1 MIDEQAY
8 CTLITNNLSILTEQ
22 EMAETKNIRLTY
34 TDVLVSPVEMTFS
47 AVHYDSI
54 SVMNPVG
61 DYFSITGGNGQ
72 NDYNEYNKSLYSV
85 LDKKGQIKES
95 EFDEINMTFIKRKPS
110 SVVSLKLA
118 DDMLKDAYKFSK
130 EQIEEIEKLI
140 VSSSEAPKRDAAFRK
155 NCKNALNTAV
165 NCEVLSLSLMD
176 MDGKISNLSDVVD
189 KEKYTLIDF
198 WASWCG
204 ICIKGLPE
212 LRDVEKKYSEK
223 IRVIGVSADDNDA
236 SWRKSI
242 AKENIT
248 WDHFRMTK
256 EGFKDFTQKYRIT
269 GVPFYLLVAPDGKVV
284 AVPKRTS
291 EIDETVATVVR
302 R

>member
-1 MIDEQAY
+1 
-8 CTLITNNLSILTEQ
+8 
-22 EMAETKNIRLTY
+22 
-34 TDVLVSPVEMTFS
+34 
-47 AVHYDSI
+47 
-54 SVMNPVG
+54 
-61 DYFSITGGNGQ
+61 
-72 NDYNEYNKSLYSV
+72 
-85 LDKKGQIKES
+85 
-95 EFDEINMTFIKRKPS
+95 MTFIKRKPS

-176 MDGKISNLSDVVD
+176 IDGKISNLSDVVD

-256 EGFKDFTQKYRIT
+256 EGFKDFIQKYRIT

>member
-1 MIDEQAY
+1 MKKLILLLNVILISVSAGAQKEFKIKGKIPGIRDGIAVGMLEKENGETGELASTTVKNGEFELKGVIDEPAF
-8 CTLITNNLSILTEQ
+8 CTLITNNLSILSER
-22 EMAETKNIRLTY
+22 EMAETKNIRWTY

-198 WASWCG
+198 WAS
-204 ICIKGLPE
+204 
-212 LRDVEKKYSEK
+212 
-223 IRVIGVSADDNDA
+223 
-236 SWRKSI
+236 
-242 AKENIT
+242 
-248 WDHFRMTK
+248 
-256 EGFKDFTQKYRIT
+256 
-269 GVPFYLLVAPDGKVV
+269 
-284 AVPKRTS
+284 
-291 EIDETVATVVR
+291 
-302 R
+302 